1 MSTTV
6 ERRPRLT
13 RRANTTPPDATSAQ
27 PDKGSA
33 PTGPP
38 VAGPPKARR
47 RWGLI
52 ATAVMVVAV
61 GAVGNV
67 WLLQSS
73 TDAEQVV
80 AARTAIERG
89 QVITAEHLMNVSV
102 SADPAVRTVP
112 ASELSSLVGERAA
125 VDVAAGTLLTGD
137 SVTAEN
143 VPGNGVSLVGV
154 ALYPAMM
161 PGPPLVAGDRI
172 RVVATLG
179 QQQDPTL
186 VADPAALDAVVVSVQ
201 AGLDSVGQGQTILT
215 VQVPE
220 ADAAGLA
227 AMAAT
232 GRVAVVLD
240 SRDR

>member
-1 MSTTV
+1 MTTTTV
-6 ERRPRLT
+6 QRRPRLT
-13 RRANTTPPDATSAQ
+13 RRAEPDERTTAQ
-27 PDKGSA
+27 AKPVGQ
-33 PTGPP
+33 P

-47 RWGLI
+47 RWGLV
-52 ATAVMVVAV
+52 AAAVVVVAL

-89 QVITAEHLMNVSV
+89 QVITAEQLMNVSV

-112 ASELSSLVGERAA
+112 ASELSSLVGQRAA
-125 VDVAAGTLLTGD
+125 VDVAAGALLTAD
-137 SVTAEN
+137 STTAKN
-143 VPGNGVSLVGV
+143 VPGEGVSLVGV
-154 ALYPAMM
+154 ALSPAMM

-186 VADPAALDAVVVSVQ
+186 LADPAALDAVVVSVQ

-215 VQVPE
+215 VEVPE
-220 ADAAGLA
+220 GDAAGLA

>member
-13 RRANTTPPDATSAQ
+13 RRAGPQLAATGDGTTQQAAPMPVPTPPK
-27 PDKGSA
+27 P
-33 PTGPP
+33 
-38 VAGPPKARR
+38 RR
-47 RWGLI
+47 RWGLV
-52 ATAVMVVAV
+52 AAAVLVVAL
-61 GAVGNV
+61 GALGNV

-73 TDAEQVV
+73 TDAVQVV

-89 QVITAEHLMNVSV
+89 QVLTAEQLMSVSV

-112 ASELSSLVGERAA
+112 AGDMSSLVGQRAA
-125 VDVAAGTLLTGD
+125 VDVAAGTLLTEA
-137 SVTAEN
+137 STTVEN
-143 VPGNGVSLVGV
+143 VPGEGFSLVGV
-154 ALYPAMM
+154 ALSPAML
-161 PGPPLVAGDRI
+161 PGEPLVAGDRV

-179 QQQDPTL
+179 PQQDAAT
-186 VADPAALDAVVVSVQ
+186 ATDPVALDAVVVSSQ

-215 VQVPE
+215 VQVPDG
-220 ADAAGLA
+220 DAPALA